1 MISALRGIF
10 FISLT
15 LIFYLSLVPASEL
28 VYFNSLS
35 FIGDKISHVVIF
47 FYISLLGMFCNFKI
61 KYYILMAI
69 IFSFGLT
76 IEIVHYFHPFRYFE
90 WTDLLAN
97 FLGIILARAA
107 YYSFKKNLKTL
118 LN

>member
-61 KYYILMAI
+61 NNQILMVI

-76 IEIVHYFHPFRYFE
+76 IEIVHYVHPYRYFE

-97 FLGIILARAA
+97 FLGIILAGAIH
-107 YYSFKKNLKTL
+107 KTL
-118 LN
+118 QKT

>member
-1 MISALRGIF
+1 MIFTLRSTF
-10 FISLT
+10 FLSLI
-15 LIFYLSLVPASEL
+15 LIFYLSLVPATDL
-28 VYFNSLS
+28 DFFIALS
-35 FIGDKISHVVIF
+35 FIGDKISHAIMF

-69 IFSFGLT
+69 IFAFGLT

-97 FLGIILARAA
+97 FLGITLAIVI
-107 YYSFKKNLKTL
+107 YKSLQKT
-118 LN
+118 

>member
-1 MISALRGIF
+1 MIFTLRSTF
-10 FISLT
+10 FLSLI
-15 LIFYLSLVPASEL
+15 LIFYLSLVPATDL
-28 VYFNSLS
+28 DLFNALS
-35 FIGDKISHVVIF
+35 FIGDKISHAIMF

-69 IFSFGLT
+69 IFAFGLT

-97 FLGIILARAA
+97 FLGITLAIVI
-107 YYSFKKNLKTL
+107 YKSLKKT
-118 LN
+118 

>member
-1 MISALRGIF
+1 MIFTLRSTF
-10 FISLT
+10 FLSLI
-15 LIFYLSLVPASEL
+15 LIFYLSLVPATDL
-28 VYFNSLS
+28 DLFNALS
-35 FIGDKISHVVIF
+35 FIGDKISHAIMF

-69 IFSFGLT
+69 IFAFGLT

-97 FLGIILARAA
+97 FLGITLAIVI
-107 YYSFKKNLKTL
+107 YKSLQKT
-118 LN
+118 